1 MTIHEMHIK
10 ICNNVVMD
18 KGKEGKTLIG
28 INDDLF
34 LAKQF

>member
-18 KGKEGKTLIG
+18 KGKEGETLIG
-28 INDDLF
+28 INDLF